1 MHDLPPNAKSIYKD
15 IRKRVKQK
23 YDKRKEFAIHFAMF
37 VIAMY
42 GIWGVLNLADIFV
55 GVARIFSIL
64 WGMGIIAHFLDFAFH
79 ELQELA
85 VQRELRRVG
94 ILPLKKP
101 KRRVMTEADTNER
114 YMRLSD
120 DGELIDFADDIYDHD
135 DSEHEALL
143 HDER

>member
-1 MHDLPPNAKSIYKD
+1 MHDLPPSAQTIYKD

-37 VIAMY
+37 AIAMY
-42 GIWGVLNLADIFV
+42 GIWGVLNLTGIFV
-55 GVARIFSIL
+55 GIGRIFSIV

-79 ELQELA
+79 ELQEHA
-85 VQRELRRVG
+85 VQRELRRAG

-101 KRRVMTEADTNER
+101 KRRIITEADTNER

-120 DGELIDFADDIYDHD
+120 DGELIDFASDTYDDD
-135 DSEHEALL
+135 DSQHEALL
-143 HDER
+143 RDET